1 MGLLFLCKTA
11 QGCEILVAQ
20 CVVNDIFFICNTI
33 VLMFLFYQIYIRII
47 LLKVPF
53 KMQTIAYYIMT
64 LQSIIYEVYNGF
76 ESWVSAYLSE
86 IYVRH
91 ICFIFIMYFFAMKAW
106 KTHTYRYKNI
116 TISIIALVIALYFTA
131 VLISTF
137 FRSKTLVI
145 CKDVFWLYL
154 SIAGILLSLI
164 FAFIVWKLSVGVNK
178 KMKNFGIYENL
189 VQTTIA
195 EDIKSKNSIL
205 KKKIEVKMEFAWK
218 IVLFMSLSHFLSFCI
233 YIFYIFNDNSGN
245 DHCPLLIPENEQYN
259 EKLAILNVL
268 VMIIVKIICYF
279 LPIIVITISFWV
291 AKGDKFGRNIE
302 EIDENGFY
310 RNLTFNSVNKG
321 DKPMSYSSSSD
332 AVESNL
338 ISIEKPKI

>member
-11 QGCEILVAQ
+11 QGCEIPAAQ

-33 VLMFLFYQIYIRII
+33 VLLFLLYQIYIRTII
-47 LLKVPF
+47 LKVPL

-64 LQSIIYEVYNGF
+64 IQSIIYEVYNGF

-91 ICFIFIMYFFAMKAW
+91 ICFIYIMYFFAKKAW
-106 KTHTYRYKNI
+106 KTHTYRYKNVS
-116 TISIIALVIALYFTA
+116 ISVIAVVIALYFTA

-154 SIAGILLSLI
+154 SVAGIFLSLI

-178 KMKNFGIYENL
+178 KMKNFGIYEDL

-205 KKKIEVKMEFAWK
+205 RKKVEAKMEFAWK
-218 IVLFMSLSHFLSFCI
+218 IVLYMSLSHFLSFCI

-245 DHCPLLIPENEQYN
+245 DHCPLLIPQDDEQTN

-279 LPIIVITISFWV
+279 LPIIVISISFWV
-291 AKGDKFGRNIE
+291 KKGDKFGRNVE

-321 DKPMSYSSSSD
+321 DKHISYSSSSD
-332 AVESNL
+332 AVESNF
-338 ISIEKPKI
+338 IEKNKI